1 MYTKIMVPVDLGH
14 VDRLEKALK
23 TAADMANL
31 YDVPLCY
38 VGVSSSVPSNIAHGS
53 AEFTS
58 MMTAFGQEQ
67 AQKYSL
73 SNVTAAAYIC
83 PDPTVDLDD
92 VLIKAAVENNA
103 DLIVM
108 ASHVPGLADHIFAS
122 NAGYVAS
129 YSKISVLVVR

>member
-23 TAADMANL
+23 TAADMAKL
-31 YDVPLCY
+31 YDVPVCY

-58 MMTAFGQEQ
+58 MVTAFGQEQ
-67 AQKYSL
+67 AQKYGL
-73 SNVTAAAYIC
+73 SDVTATAYIC
-83 PDPTVDLDD
+83 PDPSVDLDD